1 MTHCIFVVL
10 LIGSATGT
18 FDYKGRATL
27 ADLMEFFRTTE
38 RIAVLVRSYS
48 RLIDGEDVIKC
59 SSEMTPGHL
68 TKEFISTGE
77 FPLTIRNTH
86 HYNGKTYMA
95 GVGIGYPVYMRLSKE
110 PGLDVSPTMW
120 ATRKEGG
127 QHDDNGR
134 MYYFDYYDPEGKCAV
149 ITFSDGPCSLKCEL
163 HVWENYFFFPKEN
176 CVREYKYYCGAD
188 TYYILYDENICPY
201 KQSIE
206 RLKTALNRGAL
217 PISG

>member
-68 TKEFISTGE
+68 TKEFISTGI
-77 FPLTIRNTH
+77 PTITTARR
-86 HYNGKTYMA
+86 
-95 GVGIGYPVYMRLSKE
+95 IC
-110 PGLDVSPTMW
+110 
-120 ATRKEGG
+120 G

>member
-68 TKEFISTGE
+68 TKEFISTGIPTITTARRIWQVWALVTQFICDCQKSQVWTFLLPCGRQE
-77 FPLTIRNTH
+77 KKVASMTTMEECIILT
-86 HYNGKTYMA
+86 
-95 GVGIGYPVYMRLSKE
+95 
-110 PGLDVSPTMW
+110 TM
-120 ATRKEGG
+120 TR
-127 QHDDNGR
+127 R
-134 MYYFDYYDPEGKCAV
+134 ASAP
-149 ITFSDGPCSLKCEL
+149 
-163 HVWENYFFFPKEN
+163 
-176 CVREYKYYCGAD
+176 
-188 TYYILYDENICPY
+188 
-201 KQSIE
+201 
-206 RLKTALNRGAL
+206 
-217 PISG
+217 